1 MAALREHYQEKAW
14 RDYDQKSVSNPRQ
27 KKAATG
33 REGLK
38 NFFSLGRER
47 NLPDMPRDQ
56 VDDEDSGPLE
66 EGDMWTLDCINF
78 GAMQRIQEAF
88 DGDSSGFITVQE
100 VNRLTQM
107 RPDQWRFVQLQPVF
121 RAVN

>member
-1 MAALREHYQEKAW
+1 VAALCEHYQEKAW
-14 RDYDQKSVSNPRQ
+14 RDYNRRKSVSDPRQ

-47 NLPDMPRDQ
+47 DVPDMPRYQ
-56 VDDEDSGPLE
+56 AGDEDSGPLE

-78 GAMQRIQEAF
+78 GATQRIREAF
-88 DGDSSGFITVQE
+88 DDDSSGFVTVQE

-107 RPDQWRFVQLQPVF
+107 RPDKWRFV
-121 RAVN
+121 